1 MNATIEQSPI
11 FIKGLLFSWFP
22 IFFIFATIVVNMFR
36 AFAPNKAMGL
46 GVVAAGISEGLLCF
60 GIVAAIGC
68 QFYGAFL
75 LVRTF
80 SSSQFLSRLVVV
92 LSIAGSATLCIAI
105 ATGLVWMRSRS

>member
-46 GVVAAGISEGLLCF
+46 GVVAAGISEGLLNRC
-60 GIVAAIGC
+60 GDWLPV
-68 QFYGAFL
+68 L
-75 LVRTF
+75 WSV
-80 SSSQFLSRLVVV
+80 SLSTHV
-92 LSIAGSATLCIAI
+92 L
-105 ATGLVWMRSRS
+105 